1 MAEIAQGTSK
11 QIRIK
16 RQSVKGALAGTSGGQ
31 IMRRETGTFELAKE
45 TFNTASEITSTQQL
59 KSSRHGPKTV
69 NGSLNGLLSPGTY
82 ADPLSALLR
91 RDFTAVTNITGMSIT
106 IAGVAP
112 AQTLTRASGSF
123 LTDGIKV
130 GMVVRLTAG
139 SFTAGNL
146 NKNLLVTAVTALA
159 LTVQVLN
166 GLTITN
172 EGPIA
177 SATLAVPGKV
187 TYVPDTGHTK
197 IYHTVEE
204 WYPDAL
210 VSERNLDV
218 RFVQA
223 DLALPGSGNATI
235 QFTALGL
242 DQTSDTTAYFTSPTA
257 ETSTEVVNA
266 AGGALLVNGASMAVL
281 TDLNISINGNGAAA
295 DAVVGTN
302 VRPDVFVGKVLVTGS
317 FTAYFDGGT
326 IPNLYLNETATS
338 IVTALTAGA
347 AANADFIA
355 LAMTNVKLTS
365 STPEDGETGLK
376 RSYSF
381 EAIYD
386 ATGGAAAAKFATT
399 LSIQDSQA
407 A

>member
-1 MAEIAQGTSK
+1 MTIAQGTAK

-16 RQSVKGALAGTSGGQ
+16 RQSAKGALAGSSGGQ
-31 IMRRETGTFELAKE
+31 ILRRETATFELQKE
-45 TFNTASEITSTQQL
+45 TFNTASEITTKQQL
-59 KSSRHGPKTV
+59 LSSRHGPKMV
-69 NGSLNGLLSPGTY
+69 NGSINGLLSPGTY
-82 ADPLSALLR
+82 SDPISALLR
-91 RDFTAVTNITGMSIT
+91 RDFTAVTSITGMSIT
-106 IAGVAP
+106 IAGTAP
-112 AQTLTRASGSF
+112 TQTLTRATGSF

-139 SFTAGNL
+139 GFTAGNL

-177 SATLAVPGKV
+177 SATLEVPGKV
-187 TYVPDTGHTK
+187 TYAPDSGHTT

-204 WYPDAL
+204 WYPDAA

-235 QFTALGL
+235 QFTAMGL
-242 DQTSDTTAYFTSPTA
+242 DQTSDTTAYFTAPTA
-257 ETSTEVVNA
+257 ETTTDVVNA
-266 AGGALLVNGASMAVL
+266 AGGALLVNGASVAVL

-302 VRPDVFVGKVLVTGS
+302 IRPDVFVGKVLVTGS
-317 FTAYFDGGT
+317 FTAYFEGGT
-326 IPNLYLNETATS
+326 IPNLFINETATS
-338 IVTALTAGA
+338 IISVLTGGA

-376 RSYSF
+376 RSYAF